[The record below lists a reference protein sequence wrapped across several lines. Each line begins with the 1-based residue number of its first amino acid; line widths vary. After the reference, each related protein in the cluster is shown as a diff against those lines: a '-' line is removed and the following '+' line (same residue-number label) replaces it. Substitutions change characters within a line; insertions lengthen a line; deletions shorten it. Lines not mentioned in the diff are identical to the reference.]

1 MTTEK
6 LYQLDSYLREFTAT
20 IMERSRIDDKPAITL
35 DRTAFYPTSGGQMN
49 DTGEINGTPV
59 NNVLMEDGK
68 IWHLLAKPLEKHNVR
83 GRINWERRFDFMQQ
97 HSGFHV
103 LAQSFLRELGT
114 ETLSSHL
121 GEKFSTIDVDLAKI
135 SADEIARVE
144 ELANRVIWENR
155 QIKAYFVSKD
165 ELANINVRKSSEI
178 FDPVRLVDIQ
188 DFDLDPCGGTH
199 VKNTGEI
206 GIVKILFY
214 EKIRGYLR
222 FTFVAGKRALR
233 EFQEQTRILAEVSS
247 ILSTGRGEFVASI
260 EKMKSDQSI
269 LFKKNKKLE
278 DEILS
283 IVIREL
289 KGAANRA
296 KIVSKIYPDLNANSI
311 RKIASIVSR
320 EAEGTFLLASEGET
334 PFLVFATSLE
344 TLDLRP
350 VLSRALLHING
361 KGGGKA
367 NFVQGGGKNPQ
378 GLQAAIDNAKTL
390 IEEQL
395 KSR

>member
-20 IMERSRIDDKPAITL
+20 ITERSRIDDKPAVAL

-59 NNVLMEDGK
+59 NGVLVEDGK
-68 IWHLLAKPLEKHNVR
+68 IWHLLGKPLETDIVHGK
-83 GRINWERRFDFMQQ
+83 INWERRFDFMQQ

-103 LAQSFLRELGT
+103 LAQSFLRELDA

-121 GEKFSTIDVDLAKI
+121 GEKYSTIDVNLVKI

-155 QIKAYFVSKD
+155 VIKAYFVSKD
-165 ELANINVRKSSEI
+165 ELENLNVRKFSEI

-222 FTFVAGKRALR
+222 FTFVAGNRALR

-247 ILSTGRGEFVASI
+247 SLSTGREEFVASI

-289 KGAANRA
+289 KGEANRA

-320 EAEGTFLLASEGET
+320 EAEGTFLLASAGEP
-334 PFLVFATSLE
+334 PFLVFSTSLE

-350 VLSRALLHING
+350 VLNQALIHIDG
-361 KGGGKA
+361 KGGGRA
-367 NFVQGGGKNPQ
+367 NFVQGGGKNKQ
-378 GLQAAIDNAKTL
+378 GLQAAVETAKKL
-390 IEEQL
+390 IKEKLEN
-395 KSR
+395 S